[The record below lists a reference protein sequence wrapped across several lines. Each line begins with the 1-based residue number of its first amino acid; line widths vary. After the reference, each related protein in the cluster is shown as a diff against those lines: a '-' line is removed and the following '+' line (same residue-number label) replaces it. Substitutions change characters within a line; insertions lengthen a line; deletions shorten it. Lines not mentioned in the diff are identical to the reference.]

1 MSPKS
6 RSVLGTVSDAIEK
19 KEFVRST
26 IITVIFSLVFLILG
40 VAFWYWSTP
49 EVIDTSPVN
58 WLLEIN
64 SFLVPVVETLL
75 MVGFF
80 IALITTIINSRL
92 YFTEIRAGWLE
103 IIFTLILATAISW
116 AMFDSNVGIATLV
129 ISIGFVVYLYM
140 LQD

>member
-1 MSPKS
+1 MSPKP
-6 RSVLGTVSDAIEK
+6 RSVLGTVSDTIEK

-26 IITVIFSLVFLILG
+26 IITVIFSLLFLILG

-64 SFLVPVVETLL
+64 SFLVPTVETLL

-103 IIFTLILATAISW
+103 IIFTLILVTAISW
-116 AMFDSNVGIATLV
+116 VMFDSNIGIATLV
-129 ISIGFVVYLYM
+129 ICIGFVVYLYM

>member
-1 MSPKS
+1 MSPKP
-6 RSVLGTVSDAIEK
+6 RSVLGTVSDEIEK

-26 IITVIFSLVFLILG
+26 IITAIFSLVFLILG

-58 WLLEIN
+58 WLLETN
-64 SFLVPVVETLL
+64 AFLVPVIETLL

-80 IALITTIINSRL
+80 IALVVTIINSRL
-92 YFTEIRAGWLE
+92 YFTGIRAGWLE
-103 IIFTLILATAISW
+103 IIFTLILVTAISW
-116 AMFDSNVGIATLV
+116 AMFEVYIGVATLV
-129 ISIGFVVYLYM
+129 ISAGFLAYIYM

>member
-19 KEFVRST
+19 KDFVRST

-58 WLLEIN
+58 WLLETN
-64 SFLVPVVETLL
+64 PVLVPVIEILL

>member
-1 MSPKS
+1 MSPKP
-6 RSVLGTVSDAIEK
+6 RSVLGTVSDEIEK

-26 IITVIFSLVFLILG
+26 IITAIFSLVFLILG

-64 SFLVPVVETLL
+64 AFLVPVVETLL

-80 IALITTIINSRL
+80 IALVVTIINSRY
-92 YFTEIRAGWLE
+92 YFTGIRAGWLE
-103 IIFTLILATAISW
+103 IISTLILVTVISW
-116 AMFDSNVGIATLV
+116 AMFEVNISIATLV
-129 ISIGFVVYLYM
+129 ISIGFLVYIYM

>member
-1 MSPKS
+1 
-6 RSVLGTVSDAIEK
+6 VNDTIEK
-19 KEFVRST
+19 REFVRST

-58 WLLEIN
+58 WILEIN
-64 SFLVPVVETLL
+64 SFLVPVIEILL

-80 IALITTIINSRL
+80 IALITTIINSKL
-92 YFTEIRAGWLE
+92 YFSEIRAGWLE
-103 IIFTLILATAISW
+103 IIFTMILVTAISW

>member
-1 MSPKS
+1 MSPKP

-26 IITVIFSLVFLILG
+26 IITGIFSLMFLILG

-58 WLLEIN
+58 WLLETN
-64 SFLVPVVETLL
+64 PVLVPVIEILL

-103 IIFTLILATAISW
+103 IIFTLILVTAISW

>member
-1 MSPKS
+1 MSPGP

-26 IITVIFSLVFLILG
+26 IITGIFSLMFLILG

-80 IALITTIINSRL
+80 IALITTIVNSRL
-92 YFTEIRAGWLE
+92 YFSEIRAGWLE
-103 IIFTLILATAISW
+103 IIFSLILVTAISW